1 MTIRYQ
7 CDSCGSKLNIRDELA
22 GTAGKCPKCKTAF
35 AVPAADATADVASP
49 SADKTDRAETDRGK
63 PAPRPAASAGAPAA
77 TKRPAKAKMPS
88 KAVAARDE
96 DFDPVAFLM
105 EEEPATSDGQ
115 SAPPLSDDEIPVA
128 LELDLSDEEPPRR
141 RGRSR
146 RRVNLEADEDVAF
159 GSASASADA
168 MLSGGASAGAARD
181 LLTRTVEESRA
192 RASRLDDKKP
202 REPSVAFEI
211 ARELFVRGL
220 PGLVGIA
227 ILGIGI
233 YLVMNSMLGD
243 SMDLPPLGRVS
254 GRVALD
260 GDALAGASIT
270 FLPVKREFELSENKT
285 IGIRASRAVTD
296 ADGNYTLEYMEGIPG
311 AFVGQHRV
319 SISKRDGPRELA
331 PARYGPYSSEL
342 RAVGPD
348 SQVFNFD
355 LKSDEQP

>member
-7 CDSCGSKLNIRDELA
+7 CHSCGSKLNIRDELA

-35 AVPAADATADVASP
+35 NIPEAEATAAP
-49 SADKTDRAETDRGK
+49 SAEGDGGRKPPE
-63 PAPRPAASAGAPAA
+63 PAPRGSSPTAK
-77 TKRPAKAKMPS
+77 KRPAKAKMPA
-88 KAVAARDE
+88 KPAASPTGDE

-105 EEEPATSDGQ
+105 EEESPATSRD
-115 SAPPLSDDEIPVA
+115 SSPPLSDDEIPVA
-128 LELDLSDEEPPRR
+128 LELEISDEEPPRR

-192 RASRLDDKKP
+192 RASRLDDDQQ
-202 REPSVAFEI
+202 REPSAAAEI
-211 ARELFVRGL
+211 ARELLVRGL
-220 PGLVGIA
+220 PGLIGIA
-227 ILGIGI
+227 LVGFGI
-233 YLVMNSMLGD
+233 YWVMNSMLGD

-254 GRVALD
+254 GRITLD
-260 GDALAGASIT
+260 GNALPGASVT
-270 FLPVKREFELSENKT
+270 FLPIKREFEISENKT
-285 IGIRASRAVTD
+285 IGIRASRAITD
-296 ADGNYTLEYMEGIPG
+296 ADGYYELEYIAGIPG

-331 PARYGPYSSEL
+331 PAKYGPYSGEI

-355 LKSDEQP
+355 LKSDE